1 MEAIKKKMASIK
13 IDKDNAI
20 DRAET
25 AENQLRDANMRVSK
39 VRKEALKWTFLL
51 SNHW

>member
-1 MEAIKKKMASIK
+1 MASIK

-39 VRKEALKWTFLL
+39 VGTETI
-51 SNHW
+51 